1 MKEKI
6 KNILK
11 KIWKYINIFML
22 ILGWAYAMTE
32 VGIVLTLWSHED
44 IYFLDLLEIIR
55 ASFAGEPFLLPC

>member
-1 MKEKI
+1 
-6 KNILK
+6 
-11 KIWKYINIFML
+11 ML